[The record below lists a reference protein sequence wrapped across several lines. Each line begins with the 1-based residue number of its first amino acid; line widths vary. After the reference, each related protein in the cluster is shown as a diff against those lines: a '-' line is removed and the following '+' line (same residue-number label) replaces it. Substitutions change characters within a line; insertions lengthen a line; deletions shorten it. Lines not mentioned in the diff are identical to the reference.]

1 KLEYSGVL
9 PNMYDHFVT
18 VRNEPST
25 APYVRRALHKIKRG
39 VGVGE
44 LIEERRKGGEGT
56 KKEDSNKDGVI
67 DSKDFVDAIE
77 KISQLHHWG
86 KCDKKYAEAKE
97 QLDVIW
103 DGLRIEADKNK
114 DEIVTKD
121 EWIDMWEKVLSK
133 VEAGG
138 SFPDW
143 QEKYIEFMF
152 YANDTS
158 GDGLID
164 KDEYVDIQTKFEN
177 SKADSEKAFEKL
189 AEGTDGKITKE
200 DFTNLWREY
209 FLSNDRSQRGNYLFG
224 LPPQ

>member
-1 KLEYSGVL
+1 MKANS
-9 PNMYDHFVT
+9 
-18 VRNEPST
+18 
-25 APYVRRALHKIKRG
+25 
-39 VGVGE
+39 
-44 LIEERRKGGEGT
+44 
-56 KKEDSNKDGVI
+56 DSNKDGVI

-114 DEIVTKD
+114 DAMVKID
-121 EWIDMWEKVLSK
+121 EWIDMWEKVLAK

-138 SFPDW
+138 SFPVW

-164 KDEYVDIQTKFEN
+164 KERVRPNPDKVWKT
-177 SKADSEKAFEKL
+177 ARLDSEKAFEKL
-189 AEGTDGKITKE
+189 A
-200 DFTNLWREY
+200 
-209 FLSNDRSQRGNYLFG
+209 RGLNVATTLFG
-224 LPPQ
+224 LPPHVNGCHGD